1 MTELAEELLLAIVV
15 DEADG
20 RRVAAFV
27 DRRLAVEIS
36 ALNCRLPPE
45 FSISPVAPDESVLL
59 APFMVKFCRGPAC

>member
-1 MTELAEELLLAIVV
+1 LTELAEELLLAIVV

-36 ALNCRLPPE
+36 AT
-45 FSISPVAPDESVLL
+45 
-59 APFMVKFCRGPAC
+59 